1 MNRLKLAFRIATY
14 LLGYAAFLILFWAVM
29 VITPA

>member
-1 MNRLKLAFRIATY
+1 MTRIKLAFRIATY
-14 LLGYAAFLILFWAVM
+14 VLGYTAFLILFWAVM